1 MVIARSV
8 TMALLMMGALLPT
21 NVFGQSTA
29 EIRGTVHD
37 QSGGVVPGAT
47 VTGINELTGLERTT
61 VTDSGGRFNLPRL
74 PVGNYRVEVKVDGF
88 RPYATAPFRLNVED
102 IRRDY
107 GERRFKAYGLIGSR
121 VYVLIHTPR
130 EGRVHV
136 ISLRRANKREV
147 RLYENQAKDKTSSN
161 GS

>member
-1 MVIARSV
+1 MQGHLIFKGNHPQVTEHSHAIRDSFTAICRIYDKWVDFSFDPAKNARNIAVHGISLARAV
-8 TMALLMMGALLPT
+8 DFAWH
-21 NVFGQSTA
+21 TA
-29 EIRGTVHD
+29 VNI
-37 QSGGVVPGAT
+37 
-47 VTGINELTGLERTT
+47 
-61 VTDSGGRFNLPRL
+61 
-74 PVGNYRVEVKVDGF
+74 
-88 RPYATAPFRLNVED
+88 ED
-102 IRRDY
+102 TRRDY
-107 GERRFKAYGLIGSR
+107 GERRFKAYGLIGLR